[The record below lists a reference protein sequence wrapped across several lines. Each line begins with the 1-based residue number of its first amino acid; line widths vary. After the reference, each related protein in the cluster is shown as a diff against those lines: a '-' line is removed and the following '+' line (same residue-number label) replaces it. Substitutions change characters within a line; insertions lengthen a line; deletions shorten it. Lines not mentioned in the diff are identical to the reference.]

1 MFLLNLYLVTLL
13 LFVRVVEPIRTGTF
27 EAYQKAMWRNSVL
40 VLVGIDRTPRGKM
53 GSSSHGILGWVPE
66 IGWSKAQGQVYSECT
81 QKVSYSMEEGV
92 HGRGRTVLK
101 FPLQLGLEL
110 PKW

>member
-40 VLVGIDRTPRGKM
+40 VLVGIDRTPPG
-53 GSSSHGILGWVPE
+53 
-66 IGWSKAQGQVYSECT
+66 
-81 QKVSYSMEEGV
+81 
-92 HGRGRTVLK
+92 
-101 FPLQLGLEL
+101 
-110 PKW
+110 

>member
-1 MFLLNLYLVTLL
+1 
-13 LFVRVVEPIRTGTF
+13 
-27 EAYQKAMWRNSVL
+27 
-40 VLVGIDRTPRGKM
+40 M